1 MRRTTLGLM
10 LALAIP
16 LAACDDD
23 DNPVNLP
30 EEEATPDIVEAAQ
43 AAGSFNTLVGALETT
58 GLVETLKGDGP
69 FTVFA
74 PTDAAFGAF
83 TDIELD
89 AITSDVDL
97 LTRILTYHVVPG
109 DVRAADVV
117 NLSSAPTVNGKDLSI
132 TVEGGEVFVDGRR
145 VAQTDLVVEN
155 GVIHVLDGVLLPE
168 PILDIVETARN
179 AGSFNT
185 LLAALDVAG
194 LTDVLEGEGPFTV
207 LAPTDDAFAKIP
219 PDVLNG
225 LLADVDALTDVLTYH
240 VIDGEAP
247 ASAVVQLDAAT
258 TLQGGDVAISVG
270 ADGTVRIN
278 DSTVLLTDIMTRNG
292 IIHVI
297 DAVLLP

>member
-168 PILDIVETARN
+168 PILGIVETARN

-185 LLAALDVAG
+185 LLTALDVAG

-219 PDVLNG
+219 ADVLNG
-225 LLADVDALTDVLTYH
+225 LLADVDALMDVLTYH

-258 TLQGGDVAISVG
+258 TLQGSDVAISVA

-278 DSTVLLTDIMTRNG
+278 DSTVLITDIFTTNG

-297 DAVLLP
+297 DTVLLP

>member
-16 LAACDDD
+16 LVACDDD

-83 TDIELD
+83 TDIELE

-168 PILDIVETARN
+168 PILGIVETARN

-185 LLAALDVAG
+185 LLTALDVAG

-219 PDVLNG
+219 ADVLNG
-225 LLADVDALTDVLTYH
+225 LLADVDALMDVLTYH

-258 TLQGGDVAISVG
+258 TLQGSDVAISVA

-278 DSTVLLTDIMTRNG
+278 DSTVLITDIFTTNG

-297 DAVLLP
+297 DTVLLP

>member
-16 LAACDDD
+16 LVACDDD

-43 AAGSFNTLVGALETT
+43 AAGSFNTLVGALEST

-83 TDIELD
+83 TDIELE

-185 LLAALDVAG
+185 LLTALDVAG

-219 PDVLNG
+219 ADVLNG
-225 LLADVDALTDVLTYH
+225 LLADVDALTNVLTYH

-247 ASAVVQLDAAT
+247 ASAVVQLDGAT
-258 TLQGGDVAISVG
+258 TLQGSDVAISVA

-278 DSTVLLTDIMTRNG
+278 DSTVLITDIFTTNG

-297 DAVLLP
+297 DTVLLP

>member
-83 TDIELD
+83 TDIELE

-185 LLAALDVAG
+185 LLTALDVAG

-219 PDVLNG
+219 ADVLNG
-225 LLADVDALTDVLTYH
+225 LLADVDALMDVLTYH

-258 TLQGGDVAISVG
+258 TLQGSDVAISVA

-278 DSTVLLTDIMTRNG
+278 DSTVLITDIFTTNG

-297 DAVLLP
+297 DTVLLP